1 MNSTSQKK
9 ILNGHAFK
17 NNLSSSIR
25 PVVAPFI
32 HGLGYKPS
40 SQLDDELLWSVSL
53 MKAASME
60 MPCPENSA
68 NWKRMKVGFSYAH
81 VSLSHLSSPRHSNI
95 QNLGYCYRACVSS
108 QAFRVH
114 FIFFDDLIT

>member
-1 MNSTSQKK
+1 MNSTFQKK

-17 NNLSSSIR
+17 NTLSFSIR

-40 SQLDDELLWSVSL
+40 SQLDNELLWSVSL
-53 MKAASME
+53 LKAASME

-68 NWKRMKVGFSYAH
+68 NWKKMKVGLSYAH
-81 VSLSHLSSPRHSNI
+81 VSLSHLPSPSHSNI
-95 QNLGYCYRACVSS
+95 QKLWYCYRACVSN
-108 QAFRVH
+108 QTF
-114 FIFFDDLIT
+114 